1 MKHLYITLIMMLV
14 TSMAN
19 AQCPDSNHPHAIDLG
34 LPSGTK
40 WACCNVGATT
50 PEGFGNY
57 YAWGETKEKE
67 KYDWASYI
75 HCDGTMETCHDIG
88 SDIAGTEYDAAHV
101 VWGGSWVMPSQEQFK
116 ELIDKCS
123 YTYVTKNGVDGG
135 LFTGPN
141 GCTIFL
147 PDAFFR
153 WNEFLECAT
162 LGSNYWSS
170 TKYASNSS
178 YCLNF
183 DNCGGTW
190 RHSEAR
196 GFGLTVRP
204 VTSGAV
210 EQPVRGDIDGDGVVS
225 IKDVM
230 EVIDIILTGKE

>member
-1 MKHLYITLIMMLV
+1 MLV

-19 AQCPDSNHPHAIDLG
+19 AQCPDKNHPHAIDLG

-57 YAWGETKEKE
+57 YAWGETKVKE

-75 HCDGTMETCHDIG
+75 HCDGTAETCHDIG
-88 SDIAGTEYDAAHV
+88 SDIAGTEYDVAHIQ
-101 VWGGSWVMPSQEQFK
+101 WGGSWVMPSQEQFK

-123 YTYVTKNGVDGG
+123 YTFVTRNGVDGG

-141 GCTIFL
+141 GGTIFL
-147 PDAFFR
+147 PEALLRF
-153 WNEFLECAT
+153 NEFYECPMYE
-162 LGSNYWSS
+162 GYYWSS
-170 TKYASNSS
+170 TKNTSDRTYRLS
-178 YCLNF
+178 F
-183 DNCGGTW
+183 DNW
-190 RHSEAR
+190 AASWSASELR

-204 VTSGAV
+204 VMSGISG
-210 EQPVRGDIDGDGVVS
+210 QPVRGDIDGDGVVS